1 MKLKRKII
9 MCFKIFIELFLIIY
23 LMNQFIQPNNTISYT
38 INISLAIIAYIFI
51 RRMITSKK
59 IIRSIQTLKTS
70 ENNTQNLYD
79 QSIDLVSHYPLEES
93 FVKVSKLVNDTI
105 REKNQLFTKMISYLI
120 KLNIKMKF

>member
-1 MKLKRKII
+1 
-9 MCFKIFIELFLIIY
+9 
-23 LMNQFIQPNNTISYT
+23 MNQFIQPNNTISYT